1 MPVWR
6 EYNHLEILQIC
17 LYGPWNTV
25 VCVSDSWSQNP
36 LWKGVTEWAKEMTPL
51 DILHWFKKCVYNC
64 IAWVSASAANPHWSM
79 NIFWNC
85 IFLILP
91 YEINGGQRKIHEILE
106 SFSQQ
111 FQSTWMFIL
120 FMHTKSLFESMFKRL
135 TLAWTQCL
143 SLNAK
148 NRWHT
153 PSLEKLTWATRLTM
167 MSTLCN
173 SNSETWSI
181 PWTGYPA
188 IFLSF
193 TFQLRDHFV
202 FYGTA
207 DNLL

>member
-1 MPVWR
+1 MFLTLDHKIRCEKAWLNEPKRWLLWTSYIDLKNAFTTALLECQPVLLIPTEAWIYS
-6 EYNHLEILQIC
+6 E
-17 LYGPWNTV
+17 TV
-25 VCVSDSWSQNP
+25 
-36 LWKGVTEWAKEMTPL
+36 
-51 DILHWFKKCVYNC
+51 Y
-64 IAWVSASAANPHWSM
+64 
-79 NIFWNC
+79 
-85 IFLILP
+85 FLFFP